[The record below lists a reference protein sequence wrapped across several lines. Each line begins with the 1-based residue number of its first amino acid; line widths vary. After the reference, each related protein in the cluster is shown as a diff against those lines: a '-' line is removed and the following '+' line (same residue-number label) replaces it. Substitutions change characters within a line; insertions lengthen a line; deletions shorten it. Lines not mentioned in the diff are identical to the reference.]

1 MRYPESEKLEI
12 IRLVEKSYLLNKQT
26 LDNLGIARTTFFG
39 LRRVRKMCRNLPSY
53 TFYICQDW
61 RRTRR
66 HQGRVGVVAQRR
78 AYNGRGPGMD
88 HSVQWLRP
96 VHSGLSGGDQSPTY
110 VGAGQYGGGRTR
122 QPYIAAVSQDVP
134 RHSHYGCHATSPTGI
149 RQAATDPQGASS
161 GYRFYTGCNPVRT
174 PHLLF
179 NTTAVLDA
187 LEVDYEVVGCQGE
200 CCGIIQLKWEEDQAS
215 GESVV
220 DGSIS
225 RFAGFQPK
233 AILSWCL
240 SCVLHLGKTIAG
252 FRKVSFEFDHVTNYL
267 LSRAE
272 GLADKFIRSVNERV
286 LLHTHDA

>member
-1 MRYPESEKLEI
+1 M
-12 IRLVEKSYLLNKQT
+12 
-26 LDNLGIARTTFFG
+26 
-39 LRRVRKMCRNLPSY
+39 
-53 TFYICQDW
+53 
-61 RRTRR
+61 
-66 HQGRVGVVAQRR
+66 
-78 AYNGRGPGMD
+78 
-88 HSVQWLRP
+88 
-96 VHSGLSGGDQSPTY
+96 
-110 VGAGQYGGGRTR
+110 
-122 QPYIAAVSQDVP
+122 
-134 RHSHYGCHATSPTGI
+134 
-149 RQAATDPQGASS
+149 
-161 GYRFYTGCNPVRT
+161 
-174 PHLLF
+174 F

-240 SCVLHLGKTIAG
+240 SCVLHLGKAIAG
-252 FRKVSFEFDHVTNYL
+252 FRKVSFEFGHVTNYL
-267 LSRAE
+267 VSRAE